1 MWQFSF
7 KDELAAATG
16 GFADAQRVGGGGFG
30 SVYIARL
37 PGLENEAAV
46 HAVKKL
52 DLTSMQ
58 GQTEFLQEVQVLGA
72 CRHENL
78 LPLLG
83 FSADRGAGQQGEG
96 VCLVTPLCKGGSLED
111 RLFLDPAACR
121 RLAMLPGAPENGFEP
136 LGWQQLLAASVAA
149 LRGLEYLHT
158 PDPAT
163 HKPAILHRDIKPSN
177 ILLDLDGGA
186 RLADMGLA
194 RQTRPEAAHVTTMTS
209 IAGTNGFM
217 DNYYQSTGRFDASA
231 DGYAMGVTLLV
242 LLTCFPAIHPVQGH
256 VVDRCDVEEEEMAAL
271 ADARAQWPEAV
282 AREVYKV
289 AMALVKRNRERR
301 ITVATAR
308 QRLEA
313 LLPAPPPVVGDM
325 FERECV
331 LCLSAPRHVRFAW

>member
-1 MWQFSF
+1 MY
-7 KDELAAATG
+7 TV
-16 GFADAQRVGGGGFG
+16 RV
-30 SVYIARL
+30 
-37 PGLENEAAV
+37 PGLGDEAAV

-72 CRHENL
+72 CRHEHL

-83 FSADRGAGQQGEG
+83 FSADRGAGPQGEG

-111 RLFLDPAACR
+111 RLFLDAAACR
-121 RLAMLPGAPENGFEP
+121 RLRMLPGAPENGFEP
-136 LGWQQLLAASVAA
+136 LGWQQLLAAAVAA

-194 RQTRPEAAHVTTMTS
+194 RQTRPEAAHVTTMTT
-209 IAGTNGFM
+209 IAGTNDFM

-242 LLTCFPAIHPVQGH
+242 LLTCLPAIHPVQGH
-256 VVDRCDVEEEEMAAL
+256 VVDRCDVEEEEIAAL
-271 ADARAQWPEAV
+271 ADARARWPDAV

-301 ITVATAR
+301 ITVAAAR

-313 LLPAPPPVVGDM
+313 LVPPPVLGDM
-325 FERECV
+325 AERECV

>member
-1 MWQFSF
+1 
-7 KDELAAATG
+7 
-16 GFADAQRVGGGGFG
+16 VGA
-30 SVYIARL
+30 SKTASSSTRL
-37 PGLENEAAV
+37 PV
-46 HAVKKL
+46 
-52 DLTSMQ
+52 
-58 GQTEFLQEVQVLGA
+58 
-72 CRHENL
+72 
-78 LPLLG
+78 
-83 FSADRGAGQQGEG
+83 
-96 VCLVTPLCKGGSLED
+96 
-111 RLFLDPAACR
+111 
-121 RLAMLPGAPENGFEP
+121 
-136 LGWQQLLAASVAA
+136 AASVAA

-194 RQTRPEAAHVTTMTS
+194 RQTRPEAAHVTTMTT

-217 DNYYQSTGRFDASA
+217 DDYYQDTGRFDASA

-242 LLTCFPAIHPVQGH
+242 LLTCFRAIDPVHGH
-256 VVDRCDVEEEEMAAL
+256 VVRGGRCDVEEEEIATL
-271 ADARAQWPEAV
+271 ADARARWPDAA

-331 LCLSAPRHVRFAW
+331 LCLSAPRHVRFACGHSQLCRGCVRLYLQRPAPTCTLCREPVSREGLLVGDDVARQETFVRPR